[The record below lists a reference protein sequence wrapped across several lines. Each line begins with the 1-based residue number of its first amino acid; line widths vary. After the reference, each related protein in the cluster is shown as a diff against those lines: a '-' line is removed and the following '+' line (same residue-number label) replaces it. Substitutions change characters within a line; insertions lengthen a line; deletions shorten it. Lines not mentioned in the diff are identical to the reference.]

1 MNGPAGSVTRRR
13 KDRKEGLT
21 RYVRTVS
28 RWLLLDGNRRIVAG
42 MLLLGVGAAF
52 ALCIEVFGPVSDS
65 LPAFYALSGLIAG
78 NLALI
83 SIVIAIDQLV
93 LSRELVTPGERLETI
108 EDVSAFRDR
117 VAETTGEGVLPI
129 TAPKLLD
136 VVLTSTI
143 EEARR
148 IDTDAARLGERDRR
162 RLEEFVDEI
171 VETVETVETV
181 VVAED
186 ARPFAALV
194 RALYVDYGTHIQTID
209 RLRDGDS
216 LPSSVDHRLSVLRDH
231 LVLVD
236 VSRQYFR
243 TLYIQRELPR
253 ISRLLFY
260 VGGPAEVVLVGVL
273 FAFMAS
279 PAYPGALALLA
290 GTAGFAPLAVLTS
303 YVVRIAIIAELTA
316 SVVPFVDPAPRE

>member
-1 MNGPAGSVTRRR
+1 MDESAEATARSGDGPR
-13 KDRKEGLT
+13 
-21 RYVRTVS
+21 RYVDALS
-28 RWLLLDGNRRIVAG
+28 RWFLLDGSRRIVAG
-42 MLLLGVGAAF
+42 ILLLGAGFVF
-52 ALCIEVFGPVSDS
+52 ALCLEAFGPVSDT
-65 LPAFYALSGLIAG
+65 LPVFYALSGLIAG

-117 VAETTGEGVLPI
+117 VAETTDEDVLPI
-129 TAPKLLD
+129 RAPRFLD
-136 VVLTSTI
+136 VVLTSTL

-148 IDTDAARLGERDRR
+148 IDADAAGLDDRERR

-171 VETVETVETV
+171 VATVESVERV

-186 ARPFAALV
+186 VRPFEALV
-194 RALYVDYGTHIQTID
+194 RALYVDYGIHLQTID
-209 RLRDGDS
+209 RLRNDSS
-216 LPSSVDHRLSVLRDH
+216 LPASIDHRLSVLRDH
-231 LVLVD
+231 LVLID

-273 FAFMAS
+273 FAFATT
-279 PAYPGALALLA
+279 PAYPRALALVA
-290 GTAGFAPLAVLTS
+290 ATAGFAPLSVLIS
-303 YVVRIAIIAELTA
+303 YVVRIATIAELTA
-316 SVVPFVDPAPRE
+316 TVVPFIDPAIQE